1 VRRYVVIGLVL
12 GALAAG
18 SVAGHAA
25 TASNSVP
32 NKSLGQ
38 GSTAI
43 SPYTISAV
51 GYTLNADSPQDIDA
65 VSFTIS
71 PSNPRVVK
79 AQLDSS
85 GSWYSCTNTSGSV
98 SCTTTSPQANVST
111 ADTLTVVASQ

>member
-1 VRRYVVIGLVL
+1 MRRYVVAGLIL

-18 SVAGHAA
+18 SVAGKAA
-25 TASNSVP
+25 TSSNTVP
-32 NKSLGQ
+32 AGTVGQ

-43 SPYTISAV
+43 SPYTISGV
-51 GYTLNADSPQDIDA
+51 GYTLDANSPQNVDA

-71 PSNPRVVK
+71 PATPRVLK
-79 AQLDSS
+79 AQLVSG

-111 ADTLTVVASQ
+111 AHNLTVVASQ